1 MTRKASTVV
10 AVSAALLVG
19 LTAAPAAHA
28 TYPVIDVAAI
38 NQLVAQINYWK
49 QQISAMQR
57 ELTQLQQTHAA
68 LTGPRGMQ
76 ALLSLSDAERNYL
89 PKDWAGVAQVLA
101 GQSAQYGA
109 LASAVEAGVAQRAM
123 LDPARLARMTEA
135 ERKSIEEERRASMG
149 LAVMAREAYAQA
161 GARFASLAQL
171 VQAIGTASDAKA
183 IADLQGR
190 IAAEQ
195 AMLENEQAKLAV
207 LSQVAAAEAQV
218 REQQRRELAIAGHGT
233 FQARLRP
240 VLR

>member
-1 MTRKASTVV
+1 MA
-10 AVSAALLVG
+10 AVSAVLLVG

-38 NQLVAQINYWK
+38 RQLVAQANYWR
-49 QQISAMQR
+49 QQIEAMQR

-76 ALLSLSDAERNYL
+76 ALLPMSDAQRNYL
-89 PKDWAGVAQVLA
+89 PRDWAGVAQVLA
-101 GQSAQYGA
+101 GQSAQYSA
-109 LASAVEAGVAQRAM
+109 LAAAVEAGVQGRAVLTPQRLSAM
-123 LDPARLARMTEA
+123 TLD
-135 ERKSIEEERRASMG
+135 ERRSIEEERRAAMG
-149 LAVMAREAYAQA
+149 LAVMTREAYAQA

-171 VQAIGTASDAKA
+171 VQAVGTAGDAKA

-195 AMLENEQAKLAV
+195 AMLENEQAKLVV
-207 LSQVAAAEAQV
+207 LAQVAEAERAV
-218 REQQRRELAIAGHGT
+218 REQQRRELAVAGHGQ

-240 VLR
+240 TLP